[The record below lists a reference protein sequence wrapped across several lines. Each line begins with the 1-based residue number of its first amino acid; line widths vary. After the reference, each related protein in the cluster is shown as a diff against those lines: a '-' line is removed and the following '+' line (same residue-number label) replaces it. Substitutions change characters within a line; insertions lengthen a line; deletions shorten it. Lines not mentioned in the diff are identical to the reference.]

1 MVMKASNRSE
11 AAASRSPFFLPAS
24 PACRAVGGKG
34 DHRKFKHPDKPG
46 HVTVPHPRKDLPV
59 GTLRNI
65 FRQAGW
71 NWR

>member
-1 MVMKASNRSE
+1 VRSIDVIKRLE
-11 AAASRSPFFLPAS
+11 ADGWQS
-24 PACRAVGGKG
+24 VGGKG
-34 DHRKFKHPDKPG
+34 DHRKFKHPSKPG

-71 NWR
+71 DWR